1 MGGVL
6 LAGAA
11 AGTAYY
17 RRQDIEKSVTWAQDH
32 MKYVGNLWDEKQLA
46 DRLTSLMNLSRTKAE
61 GGEGIIFRKYV
72 SFRYV

>member
-17 RRQDIEKSVTWAQDH
+17 RRQDIEKRVTWAQDH

-46 DRLTSLMNLSRTKAE
+46 DRLTALMNLSRTKAE
-61 GGEGIIFRKYV
+61 GGEGIIFRK
-72 SFRYV
+72 